1 MKKLIIF
8 VVCIL
13 VVDVILAQSGMTRFQ
28 GNMSGTAGGGSG
40 IPIDGGISSVI
51 VGSLVY
57 GYKKAKDKFKK

>member
-1 MKKLIIF
+1 M
-8 VVCIL
+8 L